1 MKSDQINELASAL
14 SKAQGQIKGA
24 IKDTSNPFFKSKY
37 ADLASVWDACREPL
51 SNNGLSVM
59 QTTIGDDPTKV
70 TVVTTLAHTSGQWIQ
85 GQLTLMPAKADPQG
99 IGSAITY
106 ARRYA
111 LAAIVGVAPDD
122 DDGNAA
128 SGKSDAPETV
138 KIPPKVVSQV
148 IEQSLAC
155 IEKNDELGLK
165 QIWAD
170 FDADQK
176 VVLWG
181 KFNSQQR
188 ATMKELMK

>member
-51 SNNGLSVM
+51 SGNGLSVM